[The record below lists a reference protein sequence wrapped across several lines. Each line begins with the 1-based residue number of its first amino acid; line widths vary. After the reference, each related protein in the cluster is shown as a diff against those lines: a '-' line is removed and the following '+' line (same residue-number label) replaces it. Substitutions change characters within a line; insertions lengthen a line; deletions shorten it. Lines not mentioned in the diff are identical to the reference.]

1 MSRVRKGSLCYADKL
16 LLKIR
21 AACHRSQPRDERA
34 VSLSPT
40 HPHLQGV
47 GRGEELEG
55 ERSHMA
61 EDLMGLKKPP
71 QKPKRKRLGEL
82 RAGAQSSGPRA
93 RLSALLPSGS
103 SRVMYIFNESVI

>member
-1 MSRVRKGSLCYADKL
+1 MCYANKL

-21 AACHRSQPRDERA
+21 AACHRSQPREERA

-82 RAGAQSSGPRA
+82 RAGAQSSAAPCP
-93 RLSALLPSGS
+93 ALCTAPVWFFPSY
-103 SRVMYIFNESVI
+103 VLFQ